1 MQTVE
6 NDEGSRYL
14 LLKRSGES
22 SLVCNPETGEERYVE
37 NSALSPVEGASALE
51 TAASEIPEEIRQ
63 LLRAV
68 HDDRTLG
75 LLLVLDSRGP
85 LSVRQLLEF
94 DSLCES
100 DFHGTITELRA
111 ARLLEERE
119 VAGERGYG
127 LTELGENA
135 LSSLR
140 GEEALAA
147 LDR

>member
-6 NDEGSRYL
+6 GNDDTRYL
-14 LLKRSGES
+14 LLKRSGKS
-22 SLVCNPETGEERYVE
+22 SLVRNPETGEEHYIE
-37 NSALSPVEGASALE
+37 NSALTAIEGTSALE
-51 TAASEIPEEIRQ
+51 TAANEVSKETRQ

-85 LSVRQLLEF
+85 LSVRELLTF

-100 DFHGTITELRA
+100 DFHGTIAELRA
-111 ARLLEERE
+111 AGLLEERE
-119 VAGERGYG
+119 IAGERGYG
-127 LTELGENA
+127 VTEEAKTA

-140 GEEALAA
+140 GE
-147 LDR
+147 